1 MKPPRIR
8 QDRKKFL
15 DFLRAKQAKMVCE
28 VCGSGAWAVAEPD
41 QGLMTAFPVMVGAG
55 ASFATSMVMYVAICT
70 NCGYTRLH
78 SGVTVDEGSAPNSQ
92 S

>member
-1 MKPPRIR
+1 MKQPRLR

-15 DFLRAKQAKMVCE
+15 DFLHARRAKMVCE
-28 VCGSGAWAVAEPD
+28 VCGSQAWEVAEPD
-41 QGLMTAFPVMVGAG
+41 QGLMTAFPIMVGAG
-55 ASFATSMVMYVAICT
+55 ASFATSMVMYVLICS

-78 SGVTVDEGSAPNSQ
+78 SAVAVDQQTEPPPQ